1 MVVYL
6 FHGFAMTFVAAS
18 SFPSWAEHDATPA
31 LMLSTAGA
39 VGVAL
44 LLGSPPV
51 ARRLTRVVDPVGSW
65 QRRRRPYTPPT
76 RGIHVGETELTGTLS
91 ASRASSGLGA

>member
-6 FHGFAMTFVAAS
+6 FHGFAVTLVAAS
-18 SFPSWAEHDATPA
+18 AFPGWAEQHAA
-31 LMLSTAGA
+31 LGLVLPTAGA

-51 ARRLTRVVDPVGSW
+51 ARRLTRAVDPVGSW